1 MTSRTEPRHPSTFPY
16 RILRHGLACREVVPL
31 GHIPYPI
38 DEGLRLKRWA
48 CLCVLFFFGLL
59 LAVGTLDKHQSIVDL
74 LLRGAVTPV
83 ASPPQEEAT
92 SPPIEVE
99 FTPPPPPEPNPEFIQ
114 PKQQPLPIP
123 PPVEKTPEPK
133 PEPPKPTPLRV
144 SKKPAPIAPVHPIQR
159 YAAAAP
165 RVGDANTPKPPYP
178 YEAAMRRYQ
187 GTVELSLTIQQGR
200 LLDVE
205 VVRSSGFGILDS
217 TARQWIRQHWRLP
230 ANLSG
235 TYTIPIIYRLQ

>member
-1 MTSRTEPRHPSTFPY
+1 MTSRTEPRHSDTFY
-16 RILRHGLACREVVPL
+16 RILRHRPGRLEVVPL
-31 GHIPYPI
+31 GHAPYPL

-48 CLCVLFFFGLL
+48 FLCVLFFVGLL
-59 LAVGTLDKHQSIVDL
+59 LALGTLDKRQSIIDL

-83 ASPPQEEAT
+83 ASAPQEEAA

-99 FTPPPPPEPNPEFIQ
+99 FTPPPPPEPNPEFVQ
-114 PKQQPLPIP
+114 PKQQPPPIP
-123 PPVEKTPEPK
+123 PPVEKKPEPR
-133 PEPPKPTPLRV
+133 PEPPKPMPAHV
-144 SKKPAPIAPVHPIQR
+144 AKKTAPAAPAHPVQR

-187 GTVELSLTIQQGR
+187 GTVQLALTIAQGK
-200 LLDVE
+200 LLGVE
-205 VVRSSGFGILDS
+205 VVQSSGFGILDS
-217 TARQWIRQHWRLP
+217 TARQWIRQRWRLP

-235 TYTIPIIYRLQ
+235 TYTIPIVYRLQ